1 VIIIAG
7 TVDVDPD
14 RRDEA
19 LTASLPHQ
27 SATRAR
33 EGCLHYVWSA
43 DPLVPGR
50 IYVYEKW
57 ASTEALAGHFESP
70 HFTGMRDAIAAHG
83 IRGLDVEKIRGTLS
97 EPVYDPQGRPRAD
110 FFSEA

>member
-7 TVDVDPD
+7 TVDLDPD

-19 LTASLPHQ
+19 LTASLEHQ
-27 SATRAR
+27 AATRAR

-57 ASTEALAGHFESP
+57 ASREALAAHFESP
-70 HFTGMRDAIAAHG
+70 HFTAMRDTIAGRG
-83 IRGLDVEKIRGTLS
+83 IRGLDVEKIRGAFS
-97 EPVYDPQGRPRAD
+97 EPVYDARGRPRAD
-110 FFSEA
+110 FFGEG